1 MRISTLSLTASA
13 SLLLLAATLAAV
25 VIWSSQQRQQIELE
39 TEQLSQIQQTFLVE
53 VRRELETYL
62 TTGDSTRLAAAKQ
75 QLMTMSADIGYINHP
90 TAIQVGEQLGNFTLA
105 LDGKYLAAGK
115 LAGNPRQLL
124 SHAESEMMDNNRR
137 LAQYAFDGL
146 NQNPELANQY
156 LQLSNELSPLVYR
169 LSQLTQDYLIGK
181 EQKLKPFLERNI
193 NDLANWHQK
202 LKQLGLIGVYQIEEV
217 DEFALGNDEP
227 ERFEVGESYR
237 NELLSLT
244 LRYGKE
250 VENTHNLLIDNQ
262 NVQAQ
267 MRTAI
272 TDIEQSLIAL
282 GQVQKTQNLQ
292 LKQELQTALYA
303 MVSILALFALGYLF
317 LQQRRV
323 VKPLKNLNH
332 AFMQLSETNSRERL
346 VIQRRCETGQIASH
360 FNQLLDRF
368 ESEDEQ
374 QRLQITT
381 VSQSLSQLVQRISLI
396 SSSTEQTQQIV
407 EVALEQTEQVRELA
421 REVNL
426 SSEQVEQSAESTRA
440 DMQRSQTEAEAVL
453 AATEETQQAVTNCH
467 QSLSS
472 LTTSV
477 TDVSKIIDV
486 IGNIAEQTN
495 LLALNAAIEAARA
508 GEQGRG
514 FAVVADEVRNL
525 SLRTQHSLKE
535 IMTIL
540 SQLTE
545 ANGELEISVKGIGD
559 ASEKQKLRAQA
570 LWQVAQ
576 DVQAQAHEMTLT
588 AKQGSAHSL
597 AQVSHLDDFVR
608 AMAELKQ
615 HAQGASNQSD
625 DIAQEV
631 KQSVKRIESS
641 LGIEAEAQPIA
652 IEHAA

>member
-25 VIWSSQQRQQIELE
+25 VIWSSQQRQQIEQE
-39 TEQLSQIQQTFLVE
+39 TEQLAQIQQTFLVE
-53 VRRELETYL
+53 IRRELESYL
-62 TTGDSTRLAAAKQ
+62 NTGDSTRLAAAKQ
-75 QLMTMSADIGYINHP
+75 QLQSISAEVNDINHA
-90 TAIQVGEQLGNFTLA
+90 TAQQVQSQLSTFIQA
-105 LDGKYLAAGK
+105 LDNEYLAAGK

-124 SHAESEMMDNNRR
+124 SHAESEMLDNNRR
-137 LAQYAFDGL
+137 LAQYAFEGL
-146 NQNPELANQY
+146 AENPALAAKY
-156 LQLSNELSPLVYR
+156 LVLTNELGPLVYR

-193 NDLANWHQK
+193 NNLADWHDQ
-202 LKQLGLIGVYQIEEV
+202 LRVLGLIGIYQVEEV
-217 DEFALGNDEP
+217 DEFALGDDEG
-227 ERFEVGESYR
+227 ERYEVGEAYR
-237 NELLSLT
+237 SELLSLT

-250 VENTHNLLIDNQ
+250 VENTHNLLIENQ
-262 NVQAQ
+262 NVQSA

-272 TDIEQSLIAL
+272 SNIEQSLLAL

-292 LKQELQTALYA
+292 LKQELQMALYA
-303 MVSILALFALGYLF
+303 MVSILAVFALGYLF

-323 VKPLKNLNH
+323 VKPLKNLNR

-346 VIQRRCETGQIASH
+346 IIQRRCETGQIAGH

-374 QRLQITT
+374 QRQQITT
-381 VSQSLSQLVQRISLI
+381 VSQSLSQLVQRISMI

-407 EVALEQTEQVRELA
+407 AVALEQTEQVRELA

-426 SSEQVEQSAESTRA
+426 SSEQVERSAESTRA

-453 AATEETQQAVTNCH
+453 SATEQTQQAVNNCH

-477 TDVSKIIDV
+477 SDVSKIIDV

-540 SQLTE
+540 TQLTE
-545 ANGELEISVKGIGD
+545 ANGELELSVQGIGA
-559 ASEKQKLRAQA
+559 ASETQKQRAQA

-576 DVQAQAHEMTLT
+576 DVQTQTHEMTLT

-597 AQVSHLDDFVR
+597 AQVSHLDDFVS
-608 AMAELKQ
+608 AMAELKL
-615 HAQGASNQSD
+615 HAQRASNQSD
-625 DIAQEV
+625 EIAEEV
-631 KQSVKRIESS
+631 QQSVKRIESS
-641 LGIEAEAQPIA
+641 LGIETEVAPVTL
-652 IEHAA
+652 EHAA